1 VDARGLRLT
10 VTVFLMSDSL
20 QRVRMIA
27 HVATRKGAAP
37 AWVKALLP
45 RRFAWPV
52 MPPRRAA
59 LKTQLGAVA
68 RSGAPS
74 DARRSLDFLLPA
86 IRTLA
91 AGETLVAADHHETI
105 E

>member
-1 VDARGLRLT
+1 
-10 VTVFLMSDSL
+10 
-20 QRVRMIA
+20 
-27 HVATRKGAAP
+27 
-37 AWVKALLP
+37 
-45 RRFAWPV
+45 